1 MLEKIKDSN
10 LSFNLKFLE
19 RSLFYKMTMQF
30 YNKNFNRRLHIKNHV
45 DLKRVILIFFI
56 KSKPKE

>member
-19 RSLFYKMTMQF
+19 RSLFYKMNMQF
-30 YNKNFNRRLHIKNHV
+30 YNKNFNRSLQCKESCRFKKSNFDIFYKIKT
-45 DLKRVILIFFI
+45 
-56 KSKPKE
+56 